1 MITARQRPDFEAFN
15 LRKQRTFLAL
25 FVLKKCETPVCSQND
40 SAANSR

>member
-1 MITARQRPDFEAFN
+1 MITARQRPDFEALN

-25 FVLKKCETPVCSQND
+25 LLLEKYETPVLSQHD